1 MARVWLHIGMM
12 KTGTTAMQEWCRNQ
26 APALLAAGLLYVHAP
41 RRAASGHL
49 VKALSG
55 PQPGQ
60 GDAIAALARQL
71 AAAPAPDVLVSAES
85 LAVRGPGFTRPLVA
99 ALAGHD
105 LRILIWLRR
114 QDRYAE
120 ALYKQV
126 VKWRGGGPDPASFLR
141 GLAAQLD
148 YAALLDQWQAAFPQ
162 AQLLPQVYE
171 EPEAGAPTDSIA
183 AMLGALG
190 RPDLIP
196 ADSAT
201 IRRNRTPHAGLVAR
215 YHQAAPDEAEIMRRL
230 NRQIMREFGEA
241 AGGRDDLIPPE
252 VAQALRTGHAASNAA
267 TCARWFPGRA
277 ALFADPL
284 PASAP
289 AADSAAASAA
299 GPEAPLR
306 RLEALL
312 AAARGGAPAAEP

>member
-12 KTGTTAMQEWCRNQ
+12 KTGTTAMQEWCRSQ
-26 APALLAAGLLYVHAP
+26 APALLAAGLLYVHPP

-55 PQPGQ
+55 PRPGE
-60 GDAIAALARQL
+60 GDAITALARQL
-71 AAAPAPDVLVSAES
+71 AGTPAPDVLISAES

-99 ALAGHD
+99 ALAGHE

-126 VKWRGGGPDPASFLR
+126 VKWRGGGPDLAAFLR
-141 GLAAQLD
+141 GLVAQLD
-148 YAALLDQWQAAFPQ
+148 YASLLDQWQAAFPQ
-162 AQLLPQVYE
+162 ARLLPQIYE
-171 EPEAGAPTDSIA
+171 EPEAGAPADSIA
-183 AMLGALG
+183 AMLTALN
-190 RPDLIP
+190 RPELIP
-196 ADSAT
+196 ADSAA

-215 YHQAAPDEAEIMRRL
+215 YREAAPAEAEVLRRL

-241 AGGRDDLIPPE
+241 AAGRGDLIPAE
-252 VAQALRTGHAASNAA
+252 VAQALRARHADSNAA
-267 TCARWFPGRA
+267 ACARWFPERT
-277 ALFADPL
+277 ALFAEPPPD
-284 PASAP
+284 P
-289 AADSAAASAA
+289 AAAACA
-299 GPEAPLR
+299 GVEAPLR

-312 AAARGGAPAAEP
+312 AAARDT

>member
-12 KTGTTAMQEWCRNQ
+12 KTGTTAMQEWCMGQ
-26 APALLAAGLLYVHAP
+26 APALLARGLLYVHPP
-41 RRAASGHL
+41 RRAACGHL

-55 PQPGQ
+55 PQPGT

-71 AAAPAPDVLVSAES
+71 ADTPAPDVLVSAES
-85 LAVRGPGFTRPLVA
+85 LASRGPRFLRPLVE

-126 VKWRGGGPDPASFLR
+126 VKWSGADLELASFLR
-141 GLAAQLD
+141 RLEAQLD
-148 YAALLDQWQAAFPQ
+148 YAAFLDRWQAAFPQ
-162 AQLLPQVYE
+162 ARLLPQIYE
-171 EPEAGAPTDSIA
+171 EPDAGAPMDSIA
-183 AMLGALG
+183 AMLAALE

-196 ADSAT
+196 ADSAG
-201 IRRNRTPHAGLVAR
+201 IRRNRTPNAGLVAR
-215 YHQAAPDEAEIMRRL
+215 YRKAAQVEAEVLRRL

-241 AGGRDDLIPPE
+241 ASGRGDLIPAE
-252 VAQALRTGHAASNAA
+252 IAEALRTRHAASNAA

-277 ALFADPL
+277 TLFADP
-284 PASAP
+284 AP
-289 AADSAAASAA
+289 APATTTGTA
-299 GPEAPLR
+299 EPLH
-306 RLEALL
+306 RLEELL
-312 AAARGGAPAAEP
+312 AAARGA